1 MKTKITL
8 LLIAVCFAA
17 LHTVAQTDYVING
30 SMTGTTLNYVNQAT
44 SVGTPSAGTG
54 WGAYFGGSS
63 PYQALDIVSTTD
75 PIQGGVIQISANTRN
90 LGINSAANMALNARL
105 VQRLNSTP
113 VGSYRL
119 KFKAKSITSDVTT
132 LVVIVRSTA
141 SGTPAFVVDGYTSGS
156 GLATGFVYITVP
168 GNQTWADYYAD
179 FDLTRTASTF
189 VASPTIATLTANQTP
204 VIGFQLETAATGPGV
219 MLDDVSFIV
228 KSFYTALEGPTFN
241 EKNNIT
247 AVVSG
252 TNQIKVSNVDGVVSI
267 YNSIGK
273 LIGQKTAII
282 NTTDFMVNGSGLYI
296 ISNGKNKTKVI
307 L

>member
-8 LLIAVCFAA
+8 LLIAVCSVA
-17 LHTVAQTDYVING
+17 LHIVAQTDYVVNG
-30 SMTGTTLNYVNQAT
+30 SMTGTTLNYVGQAT

-63 PYQALDIVSTTD
+63 PYQALDIISTTD
-75 PIQGGVIQISANTRN
+75 PIQGGVIEISANTRN

-119 KFKAKSITSDVTT
+119 KFKAKSITAEVTT
-132 LVVIVRSTA
+132 LVVILRSTA
-141 SGTPAFVVDGYTSGS
+141 SGTPAFVTDGYVSGS
-156 GLATGFVYITVP
+156 GTATGFVYITIP
-168 GNQTWADYYAD
+168 GNQTWADYSAD

-189 VASPTIATLTANQTP
+189 VASPTIVTLTANQTP

-228 KSFYTALEGPTFN
+228 KTISTSVENPSDNT
-241 EKNNIT
+241 KNSIFAVIT
-247 AVVSG
+247 GSNQLRVKNVNGQVS
-252 TNQIKVSNVDGVVSI
+252 V
-267 YNSIGK
+267 YNSSGK
-273 LIGQKTAII
+273 LVGQKVAVNNSI
-282 NTTDFMVNGSGLYI
+282 DFVVNGSGVYI
-296 ISNGKNKTKVI
+296 ISNGNNKIKVV